1 MPIVDG
7 LPPQMRLAKSPPACA
22 GKADIIVTM
31 PTKKNGSSKVV
42 GGAFVVLGK
51 AEASWD
57 SPYYK
62 NIDSMTAAADGF
74 SISVPE
80 VPSFRLLSPVPP
92 ISPLILAFSSLE
104 SNSFRRL
111 LFKFSVEGLVLSV

>member
-1 MPIVDG
+1 MDCRRKCVW
-7 LPPQMRLAKSPPACA
+7 LNARPPACS

-51 AEASWD
+51 AAASWG
-57 SPYYK
+57 SPYHK
-62 NIDSMTAAADGF
+62 NIDSMTAAEDGF

-80 VPSFRLLSPVPP
+80 VPSFRLSCNPLLRSPRA
-92 ISPLILAFSSLE
+92 I
-104 SNSFRRL
+104 
-111 LFKFSVEGLVLSV
+111 VLSF

>member
-1 MPIVDG
+1 
-7 LPPQMRLAKSPPACA
+7 MRLAQSPPACS

-51 AEASWD
+51 AAASWG
-57 SPYYK
+57 SPYHK
-62 NIDSMTAAADGF
+62 NIDSMTAAEDGF

-80 VPSFRLLSPVPP
+80 VPSFRLSCPP
-92 ISPLILAFSSLE
+92 FLRFPPLF
-104 SNSFRRL
+104 
-111 LFKFSVEGLVLSV
+111 

>member
-1 MPIVDG
+1 
-7 LPPQMRLAKSPPACA
+7 MRLAQSPPACA
-22 GKADIIVTM
+22 DKADIIVTM

-51 AEASWD
+51 AAASWGI
-57 SPYYK
+57 PYYK
-62 NIDSMTAAADGF
+62 NIDSMTAAEDGF

-80 VPSFRLLSPVPP
+80 VPSFRLLSPVYPT
-92 ISPLILAFSSLE
+92 SPLIPAFSSLE

-111 LFKFSVEGLVLSV
+111 LFKFSVEGSVISV